1 MAADMSYRVTE
12 REYEALAVLR
22 DVITLVAD
30 EVESNLGRVSQSL
43 ETLRS
48 NVNSEVI
55 RAESE
60 LFY

>member
-1 MAADMSYRVTE
+1 MAADMSYQVTE
-12 REYEALAVLR
+12 REYEALTVRR

>member
-1 MAADMSYRVTE
+1 MSYQVTE

-55 RAESE
+55 RGESE

>member
-1 MAADMSYRVTE
+1 MTTKMSYQVTE

-30 EVESNLGRVSQSL
+30 EVEANLGRTSQSL
-43 ETLRS
+43 EALRS
-48 NVNSEVI
+48 TVNCEVI
-55 RAESE
+55 RAENE

>member
-1 MAADMSYRVTE
+1 MAADMSYQVTE

>member
-1 MAADMSYRVTE
+1 MSYQVTE

>member
-1 MAADMSYRVTE
+1 MSYQVTE

-60 LFY
+60 LVY